1 MLDENVLDALLN
13 LIFFLIIIDISSFSH
28 LNPTERWPIPTVL
41 YIFIKYIG
49 ILEINLLLWLW
60 AFTLPTKEKIVIAKL
75 KAKIGLT

>member
-1 MLDENVLDALLN
+1 MV
-13 LIFFLIIIDISSFSH
+13 IFFLIIIDISSFSH

-60 AFTLPTKEKIVIAKL
+60 AFSFTPTKEKIVIAKL